1 MTSISSKI
9 IHHPIFATLPRSNLI
24 FISLWLLTMI
34 CLPIVGWTFG
44 EAALIRGMAL
54 GVVMQALAVLSILVS
69 AWGLNKTLKT
79 LVIVGS
85 LSFFAEFIGSTTGF
99 PFGKYHYTAV
109 LQPQLGGVPLLI
121 PLAWMMMLPPA
132 GAMASAILPRAT
144 SKVSN
149 IQFTITYSLL
159 SALAFTAWDL
169 FRDPQ
174 MVRWNFWVWEIPG
187 QYFGIPLV
195 NYAGWVLV
203 SAILTIAARPK
214 DLPSQALLLVYILT
228 WLLQSIG
235 QGLFWSQ
242 PGPAMFGFVGM
253 GIFVW
258 LAWKKQR

>member
-1 MTSISSKI
+1 MTSIPSKI

-44 EAALIRGMAL
+44 EAALIRGMSI

-69 AWGLNKTLKT
+69 AWGLPKTLKT

-85 LSFFAEFIGSTTGF
+85 LSFFAELIGSTTGF
-99 PFGKYHYTAV
+99 PFGKYHYTTV

-132 GAMASAILPRAT
+132 WAMACSLLPEGEGLGMRV
-144 SKVSN
+144 KF
-149 IQFTITYSLL
+149 ILL

-169 FRDPQ
+169 FLDPQ

-203 SAILTIAARPK
+203 SAILTYAARPK
-214 DLPSQALLLVYILT
+214 DLPTQPLLLVYILT

-258 LAWKKQR
+258 LAWKKQQ